1 MRQIVL
7 NALLLKKHRT
17 LKEDMF
23 ICAMPH
29 YMTLKHCPALSR
41 NQIIKR
47 VRFRGT

>member
-7 NALLLKKHRT
+7 NALLPKRHQT

-23 ICAMPH
+23 IFAMPNC
-29 YMTLKHCPALSR
+29 MTLKHFPVLSR

-47 VRFRGT
+47 VRFRDT